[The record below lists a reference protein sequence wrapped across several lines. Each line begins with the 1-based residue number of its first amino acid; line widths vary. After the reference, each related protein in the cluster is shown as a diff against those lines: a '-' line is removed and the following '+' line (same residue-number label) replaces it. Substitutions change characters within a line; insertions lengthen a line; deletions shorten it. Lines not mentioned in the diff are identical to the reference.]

1 MLYPHPWTKAV
12 LSLPSSITPSCPFA
26 AEGID
31 PSSGC
36 SDTGKTALLFPNTDL
51 FISERFRENILSPLL
66 CHQRNIPVPWA
77 VLGGRLQYLLWFFWA
92 NNPQRHSLLTVPSG
106 LTTYIELSDRV
117 AKRSRKSTE
126 GKWCFISSPIPS
138 WESDSSLNEVS
149 LSSLLCVQICL
160 WSKLIRNIF
169 FTCLLIILLSL
180 ARDVRDIT
188 HQGIK
193 IKRHH
198 SLMLITWK
206 SIYFC
211 TCGRCCG
218 SSLSFLFLCRFW
230 RTWKTDITSSKW
242 LGSQTG
248 SNYASI
254 PVHLFQWLHWLYL
267 TMW

>member
-1 MLYPHPWTKAV
+1 MLYPHPWPKAV
-12 LSLPSSITPSCPFA
+12 LSLPASITPSCPFA
-26 AEGID
+26 AEGTD

-126 GKWCFISSPIPS
+126 GKWCFISSQFPAENQIPAPIKWFFPPFS
-138 WESDSSLNEVS
+138 VFRFVCDPNSLETFS
-149 LSSLLCVQICL
+149 LHVCL
-160 WSKLIRNIF
+160 SF
-169 FTCLLIILLSL
+169 FFHWPEMSG
-180 ARDVRDIT
+180 IT

-198 SLMLITWK
+198 LLMLITWK

-218 SSLSFLFLCRFW
+218 CSLSFLFLCRFW
-230 RTWKTDITSSKW
+230 RTWKTDIASSKW
-242 LGSQTG
+242 LGIQTG